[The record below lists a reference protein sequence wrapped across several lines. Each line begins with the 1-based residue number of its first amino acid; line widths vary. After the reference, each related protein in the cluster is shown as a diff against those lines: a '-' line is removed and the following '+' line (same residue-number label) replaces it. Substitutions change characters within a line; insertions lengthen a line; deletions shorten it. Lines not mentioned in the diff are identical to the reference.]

1 MWTDTDQQPKVTQ
14 YLERQ
19 SRSQQLEDAFRAFNQ
34 LSEQLSESYQ
44 QLQQRVVQLNEELAA
59 ARTERMRQLAEKER
73 LANRLSLLLDVLPA
87 AVVVLDGEDAIRQFN
102 PAACE
107 LLPAIAPGLPW
118 VALFRES
125 VAEQREGEEYVLRNG
140 RVAGLLERSLAP
152 ESGRILLLIDV
163 TETRELQERVIRQ
176 ERLSALGEMAAQ
188 LAHQIRTP
196 LASALLDAAHLAR
209 DDLPEGRRQQF
220 SSRLKAR
227 LGHLE
232 RQIRDML
239 VFARGSRFVPEPVEV
254 LPLLQEL
261 GQVIE
266 PMLQARQAGFE
277 LQDRTV
283 EPLWISGNRD
293 ALLGALMNLATNALE
308 QGGQGVRL
316 RIELDK
322 TPNER
327 LEIRFCDNGPGV
339 AEELVG
345 RIFDPFFTTRSDG
358 TGLGLAVVQSVVL
371 AHEGRIS
378 VQRSAE
384 GGACFHVRLPLM
396 RMGAGEGTMVPDFS
410 TAEHGVV
417 ASDRLRSVS

>member
-1 MWTDTDQQPKVTQ
+1 MTAYP
-14 YLERQ
+14 ERH

-73 LANRLSLLLDVLPA
+73 LANRLSLLLDVMPA
-87 AVVVLDGEDAIRQFN
+87 AVVVLDGADSIQQFN
-102 PAACE
+102 PAASE
-107 LLPAIAPGLPW
+107 LLPTIAQGLSW
-118 VALFRES
+118 AALFRQA
-125 VAEQREGEEYVLRNG
+125 VAERREGDEYMLRDG
-140 RVAGLLERSLAP
+140 RMVGLLERSLAP
-152 ESGRILLLIDV
+152 EYGRILLLIDI
-163 TETRELQERVIRQ
+163 TETRELQVRVIRQ

-209 DDLPEGRRQQF
+209 NDLSQSRRQQF

-254 LPLLQEL
+254 MPLLQEL
-261 GQVIE
+261 QQVIE
-266 PMLQARQAGFE
+266 PMLQAQQAEFE
-277 LQDRTV
+277 VLNQSAQSMWLR
-283 EPLWISGNRD
+283 GNRD
-293 ALLGALMNLATNALE
+293 ALLGALMNLAANALE
-308 QGGQGVRL
+308 QGGRGVRL
-316 RIELDK
+316 RVELEQ
-322 TPNER
+322 TANER

-339 AEELVG
+339 DEELAG

-371 AHEGRIS
+371 AHGGAIS
-378 VQRSAE
+378 VQRCTE
-384 GGACFHVRLPLM
+384 GGACFRLRLPLIHM
-396 RMGAGEGTMVPDFS
+396 PAGCGEGSMAQGFS
-410 TAEHGVV
+410 TAENGAV
-417 ASDRLRSVS
+417 ASERLRSVS